1 MSPLSK
7 SKLVT
12 YRQCPKRLWL
22 EVHRPDLREDSS
34 TVQGHFEVGYQVGAI
49 ARKFY
54 DESGLGHT
62 IDVQSEGYDEAFAR
76 SAELMA
82 TSQQP
87 VFEAGFQSEGAL
99 AFADVMLPRLENG
112 EIVWR
117 MVEVKSSTS
126 VKEYHL
132 DDLAVQAFVARSAG
146 VKLRSVALAHLDN
159 SWVYPGDGDYRG
171 LLKEND
177 LTAET
182 FARTAETRTW
192 IADATMIVAQPTE
205 PMKDIGS
212 HCSEP
217 FPCGFHAYCS
227 RGIVGPEHSLDYL
240 PRLHAGERE
249 KLAAEDIV
257 ELREVPDD
265 LLSLLQLRVKEH
277 TLAGTTFFD
286 KEGAAADLAQC
297 SLPAY
302 FLDFESVQFAV
313 PKWKGT
319 RPYQQFTF
327 QLSVQRVSQ
336 FGQLTHDSFLD
347 LSGND
352 PSEPFAKALITTCGD
367 TVRCS
372 FTALLSSVPVLANWP
387 TAYPIW
393 PGSCTRSTRE
403 SSICFPSCAITT
415 TTRASVGV
423 GASKAC
429 FHPRCQTCHMSSWTV
444 YRMEEPPWRRS
455 AKRLTRRLCRNENA
469 RSKNS
474 FAPTVASTP
483 TPWSG
488 YGSSSMAVTKR
499 RCVTADESAIRY
511 TP

>member
-7 SKLVT
+7 SKLVA

-22 EVHRPDLREDSS
+22 EVHRPHLREDSS

-49 ARKFY
+49 ARKLY

-62 IDVQSEGYDEAFAR
+62 IDVQAEGYDEAFAR
-76 SAELMA
+76 SADLMA
-82 TSQQP
+82 NSQQP

-99 AFADVMLPRLENG
+99 AFADVMLPQLENG

-182 FARTAETRTW
+182 FARTAEVRSW

-240 PRLHAGERE
+240 PRFRSSKRE
-249 KLAAEDIV
+249 KLAADGIV

-286 KEGAAADLAQC
+286 KEGAAADLAQYP
-297 SLPAY
+297 LPAY

-319 RPYQQFTF
+319 RPYQQITF
-327 QLSVQRVSQ
+327 QFSVHRVSE
-336 FGQLTHDSFLD
+336 FVRLTHDSFLD

-352 PSEPFAKALITTCGD
+352 PSEPFAKALIAACGD
-367 TVRCS
+367 TGPVFVYSAAFECTLISELADRFPELAEKLHAINARIVDLLPVARDHYYHTAQCGSWSIKSVLPAAIPDLSYEQLDGVENGDDAMLAFREALDSATTPERKAEIDRQLRAYCRLDTYAIVRLWQFFRGCEE
-372 FTALLSSVPVLANWP
+372 ALLQDV
-387 TAYPIW
+387 
-393 PGSCTRSTRE
+393 
-403 SSICFPSCAITT
+403 
-415 TTRASVGV
+415 
-423 GASKAC
+423 
-429 FHPRCQTCHMSSWTV
+429 
-444 YRMEEPPWRRS
+444 
-455 AKRLTRRLCRNENA
+455 
-469 RSKNS
+469 
-474 FAPTVASTP
+474 
-483 TPWSG
+483 
-488 YGSSSMAVTKR
+488 
-499 RCVTADESAIRY
+499 
-511 TP
+511 